1 MERLTKKKTK
11 RRASSQPAA
20 GLLSFD
26 EVPDAYLFAGK
37 SRVSDV
43 DSALKR
49 VLDVEKKT
57 GATIHIVDADVVCGP
72 AHLASALLHA
82 RRSHANHRARARDIK
97 VELMM
102 YLSGQR
108 QIDRAIQIA
117 GLSPRTRALGFVIE
131 APREAA
137 EKTATLLAQTFDLTP
152 DLSVL
157 TPGLPKLAR
166 LGVLPGSPKDT
177 DLEALALEAVA
188 ILDLE

>member
-1 MERLTKKKTK
+1 VTKKKTQRK
-11 RRASSQPAA
+11 APKAKAA

-26 EVPDAYLFAGK
+26 EVPDAFIFAGK

-43 DSALKR
+43 DSALRK
-49 VLDVEKKT
+49 VSEVEKKS
-57 GATIHIVDADVVCGP
+57 GATIHIVDADAVCGP

-82 RRSHANHRARARDIK
+82 RRSHANHRPRARDLK

-108 QIDRAIQIA
+108 QIERAIQIA

-137 EKTATLLAQTFDLTP
+137 ERTATMLAKAFDLTP

-166 LGVLPGSPKDT
+166 LGVLPGSSKDT